1 MAIVLALL
9 TAAFYGTGDF
19 SGGFASR
26 RTSLVSVVLW
36 SHVVGL
42 MGVVLVAP
50 LLSDQAPASDDLLLG
65 GVGGLFGL
73 AGLVLLYRGLAR
85 GPMSVV
91 APLSA
96 LSSAMVPFTWGLI
109 DGERLSALAGV
120 GVAVGLVAIVLVS
133 SERRTADRVP
143 VTTLT
148 VVEALFAGVG
158 FGMFFVFLDLSDD
171 ASAPWPV
178 VSARVVTVTVAAL
191 VAVRVRPAAPQGVT
205 WWWIAGAGVFDV
217 AANVT
222 FLLATGEGDLT
233 VVSVLAS
240 LYPAATVLLA
250 WLVLR
255 EPIGRIQLVGLGLA
269 GLAIVLVGA
278 A

>member
-1 MAIVLALL
+1 
-9 TAAFYGTGDF
+9 
-19 SGGFASR
+19 GFASR
-26 RTSLVSVVLW
+26 RTALVSVVLW

-42 MGVVLVAP
+42 VGVVLAAP
-50 LLSDQAPASDDLLLG
+50 LLSDQAPVTEDLVLG
-65 GVGGLFGL
+65 SVGGLFGL

-96 LSSAMVPFTWGLI
+96 LSSATVPLTYGLL
-109 DGERLSALAGV
+109 DGERLSVVAAV
-120 GVAVGLVAIVLVS
+120 GVAIGLVSIVLVS
-133 SERRTADRVP
+133 SERRTVDRAP

-148 VVEALFAGVG
+148 IGEALFAGVG
-158 FGMFFVFLDLSDD
+158 FGMFFVFLDLADD

-178 VSARVVTVTVAAL
+178 VSARICTVTVAAL
-191 VAVRVRPAAPQGVT
+191 VAVGVRPAVPQGVT
-205 WWWIAGAGVFDV
+205 WWWIAAAGVFDV
-217 AANVT
+217 AANVS

-250 WLVLR
+250 WLLLR
-255 EPIGRIQLVGLGLA
+255 EPIGRTQLAGLGLA

-278 A
+278 G

>member
-1 MAIVLALL
+1 VAIVLALL

-36 SHVVGL
+36 SHAVGL
-42 MGVVLVAP
+42 LGVLIVVP
-50 LLSDQAPASDDLLLG
+50 LLSDGAPARSDLVLG

-73 AGLVLLYRGLAR
+73 AGLALLYRGLAR

-96 LSSAMVPFTWGLI
+96 LSSAMVPLTWGLV
-109 DGERLSALAGV
+109 DGEQLSILAGL
-120 GVAVGLVAIVLVS
+120 GVAIGLVAIVLVS
-133 SERRTADRVP
+133 SERRRADRPP
-143 VTTLT
+143 VTTLI
-148 VVEALFAGVG
+148 VVEGLLAGVG
-158 FGMFFVFLDLSDD
+158 FGTFFVFLDVADD

-178 VSARVVTVTVAAL
+178 VSARVLTVALSLA
-191 VAVRVRPAAPQGVT
+191 VAAAVRPARPVGRT
-205 WWWIAGAGVFDV
+205 WWFIVAAGLLDV

-240 LYPAATVLLA
+240 MYPAATVLLA

-255 EPIGRIQLVGLGLA
+255 EPIGRTQLVGLGLA
-269 GLAIVLVGA
+269 ALAITLVGVG
-278 A
+278 